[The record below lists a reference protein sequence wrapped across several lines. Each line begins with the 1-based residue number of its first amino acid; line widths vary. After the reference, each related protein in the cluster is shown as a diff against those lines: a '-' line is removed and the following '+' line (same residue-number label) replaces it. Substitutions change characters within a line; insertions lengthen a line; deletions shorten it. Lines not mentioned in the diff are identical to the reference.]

1 MSDPG
6 PDRRSGQF
14 LFAGYVVVV
23 LGFLAVTIF
32 TQHRIQRIDEA
43 SDDIAR
49 NAMPTI
55 QHLGKARQS
64 VGQLEVALLHWVN
77 GPLESGPT
85 ARAAI
90 ETPLHTVGE
99 QVDGYLA
106 LPLFPGER
114 PLWEEVQRSSQ
125 RLAEAVHRMVGQLEA
140 HAPALARE
148 TYVAQVTPAAQRL
161 HEVLSEDIDFNARNG
176 ARLAE
181 HIKSIRV
188 QGEWVGLLLDVLC
201 GLVASLAGLI
211 VHGEMRRH
219 DALMAEHARLLEER
233 AGELETFAGRV
244 AHDIMNPNGAA
255 QLALELEER
264 RQRSSGQLPSENLQR
279 AQRSVRRVQT
289 LVDGLL
295 GFARAGARPDPG
307 ATADVVEVIEDV
319 VSGADGRATQA
330 GLTLATELTP
340 GTVACDK
347 GVLTSLVANLVDNA
361 IKYANGGGRIA
372 VRVATEAGAVRVE
385 VEDGGPGIPDGLGDR
400 VFQPYVRGAGRD
412 KPGLGLGLAT
422 VKRLAE
428 AHGGRVGVHSR
439 PGRGSTFWFE
449 LPRAAAG
456 FVRASTGPS

>member
-1 MSDPG
+1 M
-6 PDRRSGQF
+6 
-14 LFAGYVVVV
+14 FAGYVVVV

-55 QHLGKARQS
+55 QQLGKARQS
-64 VGQLEVALLHWVN
+64 VGQLEVALLTWMK
-77 GPLESGPT
+77 GPADPGPEG
-85 ARAAI
+85 RAAI
-90 ETPLHTVGE
+90 EGPLRRLVE

-106 LPLFPGER
+106 LPLFPGEQPR
-114 PLWEEVQRSSQ
+114 WEDVGRTTQG
-125 RLAEAVHRMVGQLEA
+125 LAEATHRMMGQLEA
-140 HAPALARE
+140 RAPALAWE
-148 TYVAQVTPAAQRL
+148 TYSAEVIPAVRRL
-161 HEVLSEDIDFNARNG
+161 YVVLSDDIDFNAQNG
-176 ARLAE
+176 ARLAQ

-233 AGELETFAGRV
+233 AGEFESFAGRV
-244 AHDIMNPNGAA
+244 AHDIMNPVGAA
-255 QLALELEER
+255 QLALDLEAR
-264 RQRSSGQLPSENLQR
+264 RRRAAGQLPGEELQR
-279 AQRSVRRVQT
+279 AERSVRRVRT

-295 GFARAGARPDPG
+295 RFARAGARPDPG

-319 VSGADGRATQA
+319 LSGADGRAAQA

-361 IKYANGGGRIA
+361 IKYAGAGGRVA
-372 VRVATEAGAVRVE
+372 VRVATEPAAVRVE
-385 VEDGGPGIPDGLGDR
+385 VEDGGPGLPEDLEDR
-400 VFQPYVRGAGRD
+400 VFQPYVRGAVRD

-428 AHGGRVGVHSR
+428 AHGGRVGVHSQ

-449 LPRAAAG
+449 LPRAAPG
-456 FVRASTGPS
+456 FVSTSTTGPA